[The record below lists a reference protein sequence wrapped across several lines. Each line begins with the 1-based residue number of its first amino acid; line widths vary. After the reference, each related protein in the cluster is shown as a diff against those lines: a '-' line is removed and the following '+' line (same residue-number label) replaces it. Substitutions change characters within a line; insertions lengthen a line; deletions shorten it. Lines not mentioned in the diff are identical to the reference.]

1 MRADTPAGPADTD
14 GKSASAAA
22 AVEAPSN
29 DGGRSHDL
37 QDLSWPLQEGLRLLL
52 RRPRAYLATLILL
65 LGSSVSSQAYRLVSN
80 TGTDRFLVWFP
91 TFALSIVVSTVAIL
105 TLTRILAG
113 ELAGRPLTWRLA
125 QRWARAHLGRALR
138 FGVRYLAIFIP
149 ALFVPGIVLA
159 IAVRQFGG
167 TERSAQLPFTLV
179 ATFIGLAL
187 SLRWPNLF
195 NYYVIL
201 EEDFWPSMRL
211 AFRES
216 GRQLRAYAF
225 LAVLVSLPGISN
237 WVPYLDGTTTTAIV
251 ELSPWQYVSMGLS
264 TIISPVVNAAWLILW
279 LRNGGD
285 RANLAAFDR
294 VRL

>member
-37 QDLSWPLQEGLRLLL
+37 QDLSWPLREGLRLLL
-52 RRPRAYLATLILL
+52 RRPRAYLATLILI
-65 LGSSVSSQAYRLVSN
+65 LGSNLLSLTYLLVPGRGAPRN
-80 TGTDRFLVWFP
+80 LVWLL
-91 TFALSIVVSTVAIL
+91 TNVLSFAVSMVVSL
-105 TLTRILAG
+105 TLIRILAG
-113 ELAGRPLTWRLA
+113 ELAGRPLAWRKA
-125 QRWARAHLGRALR
+125 QRWALAHLGRALR

-179 ATFIGLAL
+179 AAFIGLAL

-216 GRQLRAYAF
+216 GRLLRAYAF

-285 RANLAAFDR
+285 RATLAAFER